1 MDPLEILKTLVS
13 IPSVNPMGRDLSGPE
28 YYEARVSDWL
38 CDFFSEREIAH
49 ERIEVVPGRDNV
61 IARVDGT
68 HLEGLIYRQ
77 KLAIV
82 VGKGE
87 GSEPA

>member
-1 MDPLEILKTLVS
+1 MSHRCCSPTPCRMFIK
-13 IPSVNPMGRDLSGPE
+13 
-28 YYEARVSDWL
+28 
-38 CDFFSEREIAH
+38 
-49 ERIEVVPGRDNV
+49 VVTIGDGEGEMNV
-61 IARVDGT
+61 ITRVDGT